1 MVTASRS
8 GLGRRIS
15 QAFIAAAA
23 GTFVGYQ
30 YALATVP
37 AHVLE
42 ASQLGGMY
50 ATGGAVVGVL
60 AMRMG
65 VLMIQLVREFFGRG
79 AR

>member
-23 GTFVGYQ
+23 GTFIGYQ

-37 AHVLE
+37 PHVLE
-42 ASQLGGMY
+42 KSQLGGMY

-60 AMRMG
+60 SMRMG
-65 VLMIQLVREFFGRG
+65 VLLVQLAREFFGRHP
-79 AR
+79 R

>member
-37 AHVLE
+37 PHVLE
-42 ASQLGGMY
+42 TSQLGGMY

-60 AMRMG
+60 SMRMG
-65 VLMIQLVREFFGRG
+65 ILLFQLVREFFGR
-79 AR
+79 RPR